1 MRMARA
7 SATVGVVIALGMAG
21 LAVATRTTGVD
32 ATVAMTFG
40 VQALLGPMF
49 AVIGAIV
56 LRRHPTHAM
65 GWFCLGIGVTS
76 AIDEGLRG
84 LVTAQPLPTE
94 EAWVVAATIVADVTG
109 MLAFASL
116 IVFLPLIFP
125 NGHPASPRWRWV
137 VRSGVV
143 LTVVSV
149 LLSLMEPGALEV
161 WEGKEV
167 MVSPTNPL
175 GLDIGVNVVLL
186 ADAVAIVAMFWF
198 LAGIASLVVRYRS
211 DRTVRQ
217 QIKWVLFGSFMAMV
231 GVLLTAIPALMA
243 VGDLVSSL
251 AFAAIPASIGLAITR
266 YRLYDIDRVFSRT
279 LAYAIVLTVLA
290 GVYAGSVLAFSTLT
304 RRATGDAS
312 DLVVAISTLL
322 AAAAFQP
329 LRRRIL
335 RTIDR
340 RFNRGAYDAQQT
352 LDGLS
357 RRLRD
362 QVDSERIVTDLQT
375 TVSSA
380 VQPCSVRVVLFT
392 PSVP

>member
-1 MRMARA
+1 MRLARV
-7 SATVGVVIALGMAG
+7 SSTVGVVVAIAMAV
-21 LAVATRTTGVD
+21 LSVATRTTGVD

-56 LRRHPTHAM
+56 LRRHPRHAM
-65 GWFCLGIGVTS
+65 GWFCLGVGVAS

-94 EAWVVAATIVADVTG
+94 EAWVVAATIVADITG

-149 LLSLMEPGALEV
+149 LLSLVEPGTLEV
-161 WEGKEV
+161 WAGEDV

-175 GLDIGVNVVLL
+175 GLDLGVDIEAL
-186 ADAVAIVAMFWF
+186 ADAVAAIAMLWF

-217 QIKWVLFGSFMAMV
+217 QIKWVLFGSFMAIV

-251 AFAAIPASIGLAITR
+251 AFAAIPISIGLAITR
-266 YRLYDIDRVFSRT
+266 YRLYEIDRFFSRT

-290 GVYAGSVLAFSTLT
+290 GFYAGSVLAFSTLT

-312 DLVVAISTLL
+312 DLVVAFSTLL

-329 LRRRIL
+329 LRRRVL
-335 RTIDR
+335 RVIDR

-362 QVDSERIVTDLQT
+362 EVHAERIVTDLQT
-375 TVSSA
+375 TVAAA
-380 VQPCSVRVVLFT
+380 VQPSTVQVVLLA
-392 PSVP
+392 PSAP